1 MPMVLRANSLAAKLP
16 NPMNSFNRRD
26 FLRGASALAGASL
39 LPALPR
45 LAQAQNAAR
54 PDAATAPT
62 QIARGVV
69 YLADENGKRAANAP
83 GIAGVFVSNGRDIVQ
98 TDAAGRYQL
107 PVSDGDII
115 FARKPANHA
124 FTLDK
129 FNAPQFY
136 YVHRP
141 NGSPADFKY
150 PGIAQTGA
158 LPASI
163 DFGLRAQA
171 EPDEFRALLW
181 GDPQPRNLQEVD
193 YIARDVAAELVGV
206 EAAFGLSLGDNA
218 FNDLS
223 VLTPLRDVTAQIG
236 VPWHTIL
243 GNHDM
248 NFEAP
253 DDELSAET
261 FKSHFGPTY
270 YSFDYG
276 QAHFVALDNVIW
288 LGPNADLK
296 TANYTAG
303 FGEKQLAW
311 LKNDLASVPREKLVV
326 LFMHIPVAVPADA
339 PIADVSGRPP
349 RFIESERLAFL
360 QLLQDRPHTV
370 SVSGH
375 THVQYHAYVGPDEGW
390 NGAQPHHHFNCG
402 TTSGSWWSG
411 APDETGIPNTT
422 MRDGTPNGYAF
433 LNVSGNSYTLD
444 WQAARSRPD
453 YQMTVY
459 APAQIESTGQ
469 TENAL
474 EVNVFNGSPKT
485 RVETKIAGGA
495 WTKMERISDF
505 DPGYAA
511 LKAVEQNVPAFDKTL
526 SKKARGAAPWRALPA
541 IEATPHLWK
550 TNLPVLP
557 IGVHA
562 VEVRVTDPWNRT
574 FEEKRLVRVV

>member
-1 MPMVLRANSLAAKLP
+1 M
-16 NPMNSFNRRD
+16 NPFNRRD
-26 FLRGASALAGASL
+26 FLRGASTLAGASM
-39 LPALPR
+39 LPVLPR
-45 LAQAQNAAR
+45 LAQAQNGAR
-54 PDAATAPT
+54 PNAATAPA
-62 QIARGVV
+62 QIARGIV
-69 YLADENGKRAANAP
+69 YLDNGSGKRAANSV
-83 GIAGVFVSNGRDIVQ
+83 GMAGVSVSNGRDVVVS
-98 TDAAGRYQL
+98 DAQGRYQL
-107 PVSDGDII
+107 SVSDGDII
-115 FARKPANHA
+115 FARKPAGYA
-124 FTLDK
+124 FTLDQ
-129 FNAPQFY
+129 FNAPKFY

-141 NGSPADFKY
+141 GGSPTDFKY
-150 PGIAQTGA
+150 PGIAPTGA

-163 DFGLRAQA
+163 DFALRKQA
-171 EPDEFRALLW
+171 EPNQFRALLW

-206 EAAFGLSLGDNA
+206 QAAFGLSLGDNA
-218 FNDLS
+218 FNDLTT
-223 VLTPLRDVTAQIG
+223 LGPLRDVTAQIG
-236 VPWHTIL
+236 VPWHSII

-248 NFEAP
+248 NYEAP
-253 DDELSAET
+253 DDVLSAET

-288 LGPNADLK
+288 LGPNAELK
-296 TANYTAG
+296 GANYTGG
-303 FGEKQLAW
+303 FGERQLAW
-311 LKNDLASVPREKLVV
+311 LKNDLANVPREKLVV
-326 LFMHIPVAVPADA
+326 LFMHIPVAVPGDA
-339 PIADVSGRPP
+339 PIPDVPGKPP
-349 RFIESERLAFL
+349 RFIEADKRAFL
-360 QLLQDRPHTV
+360 QLLQDRPHTI

-375 THVQYHAYVGPDEGW
+375 THVQYHAYVGADEGW

-411 APDETGIPNTT
+411 MPDEQGIPNTT

-459 APAQIESTGQ
+459 APAQIEAAGK

-485 RVETKIAGGA
+485 RVETKIGGGA
-495 WTKMERISDF
+495 WTAMQRISDF

-511 LKAVEQNVPAFDKTL
+511 LKEIEAEVPAFDKTL
-526 SKKARGAAPWRALPA
+526 SKKQRGPMPWRALPA

-550 TNLPVLP
+550 MNLPALP
-557 IGVHA
+557 VGVHA

-574 FEEKRLVRVV
+574 FAEKRMVRVI

>member
-1 MPMVLRANSLAAKLP
+1 M
-16 NPMNSFNRRD
+16 NPFNRRD
-26 FLRGASALAGASL
+26 FLRGAGTLAGVSL
-39 LPALPR
+39 LPR
-45 LAQAQNAAR
+45 LAQAQAPNNAR
-54 PDAATAPT
+54 LDAATSPA

-69 YLADENGKRAANAP
+69 YLDNGSGKRAANAV
-83 GIAGVFVSNGRDIVQ
+83 GMAGVYVSNGREIVK
-98 TDAAGRYQL
+98 TDARGRYQL

-115 FARKPANHA
+115 FARKPAGHN
-124 FTLDK
+124 FTLDAH
-129 FNAPQFY
+129 NAPRFY

-141 NGSPADFKY
+141 NGSPRDFKY
-150 PGIAQTGA
+150 PGIAPTGA

-163 DFGLRAQA
+163 DFGLRPQP
-171 EPDEFRALLW
+171 ESNQFRAVLW

-218 FNDLS
+218 FNDLTT
-223 VLTPLRDVTAQIG
+223 LGPLRDVTAQIG
-236 VPWHTIL
+236 VPWHTVI
-243 GNHDM
+243 GNHDL

-253 DDELSAET
+253 DDVLAAET

-288 LGPNADLK
+288 LGPDAELK
-296 TANYTAG
+296 NSSYTGG

-311 LKNDLASVPREKLVV
+311 LKNDLASVPRDKLVV
-326 LFMHIPVAVPADA
+326 LFMHIPIAVPGDA
-339 PIADVSGRPP
+339 PIPDVPGKPP
-349 RFIESERLAFL
+349 RFIESERTAFL
-360 QLLQDRPHTV
+360 QLLQNRPNTL

-375 THVQYHAYVGPDEGW
+375 THVQYHAFVGADQGW

-453 YQMTVY
+453 HQMTIY
-459 APAQIESTGQ
+459 APAQIEAAGQ
-469 TENAL
+469 TDNAL
-474 EVNVFNGSPKT
+474 EVNVFNGSPRT
-485 RVETKIAGGA
+485 RVETKIGGGA
-495 WTKMERISDF
+495 WTTMQRISDF

-511 LKAVEQNVPAFDKTL
+511 LKEIEQNVPAFDKTL
-526 SKKARGAAPWRALPA
+526 SKKERGAAPWRALPA

-550 TNLPVLP
+550 MNLPVLP
-557 IGVHA
+557 VGVHNI
-562 VEVRVTDPWNRT
+562 EVRVTDPWNRS

>member
-1 MPMVLRANSLAAKLP
+1 M
-16 NPMNSFNRRD
+16 NPFNRRD
-26 FLRGASALAGASL
+26 FLRGASALAGASM
-39 LPALPR
+39 LPILPR
-45 LAQAQNAAR
+45 LAQTQNGAAT
-54 PDAATAPT
+54 AATAPT

-69 YLADENGKRAANAP
+69 YLDNGSGKRAANSP

-98 TDAAGRYQL
+98 TDAQGRYQL
-107 PVSDGDII
+107 PVADGDII
-115 FARKPANHA
+115 FARKPSGHA
-124 FTLDK
+124 FALDG
-129 FNAPQFY
+129 FNAPKFFY
-136 YVHRP
+136 IHRP
-141 NGSPADFKY
+141 SGSPTNFKY
-150 PGIAQTGA
+150 AGLKPTGP
-158 LPASI
+158 LPKSI
-163 DFGLRAQA
+163 DFGLREQA
-171 EPDEFRALLW
+171 EPNQFRALLW
-181 GDPQPRNLQEVD
+181 GDPQPRDLQEVD
-193 YIARDVAAELVGV
+193 YIARDIAAELIGV

-218 FNDLS
+218 FNDLT
-223 VLTPLRDVTAQIG
+223 VLGPVRDVTAQIG

-248 NFEAP
+248 NYEAP

-288 LGPNADLK
+288 LGPDAELK
-296 TANYTAG
+296 NANYTAG

-311 LKNDLASVPREKLVV
+311 LKNDLANVPREKLVV

-339 PIADVSGRPP
+339 PIPDVPGKPP
-349 RFIESERLAFL
+349 RFIEADRLAFL
-360 QLLQDRPHTV
+360 KLIQDRPHTV

-375 THVQYHAYVGPDEGW
+375 THVQYNAYIGQNEGW
-390 NGAQPHHHFNCG
+390 NGAEPHHHFNCG

-433 LNVSGNSYTLD
+433 LNVNGADYTID

-459 APAQIESTGQ
+459 APAQIEVAQ
-469 TENAL
+469 VEKNAL

-485 RVETKIAGGA
+485 RVETKIAGGD
-495 WTKMERISDF
+495 WTKMQRISDF

-511 LKAVEQNVPAFDKTL
+511 LKQVEADVPAFDKTL
-526 SKKARGAAPWRALPA
+526 SKKARGKAPWRAMPA

-550 TNLPVLP
+550 LNLPNLPV
-557 IGVHA
+557 GVHPI
-562 VEVRVTDPWNRT
+562 EVRVTDDWNRT
-574 FEEKRLVRVV
+574 FEEKRIVRVI

>member
-1 MPMVLRANSLAAKLP
+1 M
-16 NPMNSFNRRD
+16 NPFDRRT
-26 FLRGASALAGASL
+26 FLRGASALAGTAL
-39 LPALPR
+39 LPVLPR
-45 LAQAQNAAR
+45 LAQAQTAQAQAA
-54 PDAATAPT
+54 PLPT

-69 YLADENGKRAANAP
+69 YLDADGNGRRAANAP
-83 GIAGVFVSNGRDIVQ
+83 GLPGVYVSNGRDIVA
-98 TDAAGRYQL
+98 TDAQGRYQL
-107 PVSDGDII
+107 PVADGDII
-115 FARKPANHA
+115 FARKPAGYA
-124 FTLDK
+124 FTLDQ
-129 FNAPQFY
+129 FNAPKFH

-150 PGIAQTGA
+150 PGLKPTGP

-163 DFGLRAQA
+163 DFALHKQP
-171 EPDEFRALLW
+171 ENDEFRALLW

-193 YIARDVAAELVGV
+193 YIARDIAAELIGV

-223 VLTPLRDVTAQIG
+223 VLAPLRDVTAQIG
-236 VPWHTIL
+236 LPWHTII
-243 GNHDM
+243 GNHDL

-253 DDELSAET
+253 DDALSAET

-288 LGPNADLK
+288 LGPNPELK
-296 TANYTAG
+296 NASYTAG

-311 LKNDLASVPREKLVV
+311 LQNDLASVPREKLVV
-326 LFMHIPVAVPADA
+326 LFMHIPLATPDGA
-339 PIADVSGRPP
+339 PFPDLPGKPP
-349 RFIESERLAFL
+349 IFIESERLAFL
-360 QLLQDRPHTV
+360 KLIQDRPHTV
-370 SVSGH
+370 SISGH
-375 THVQYHAYVGPDEGW
+375 THVQYNAYIGAEQGW
-390 NGAQPHHHFNCG
+390 NGAAPHHHFNCG

-433 LNVSGNSYTLD
+433 LNVSGTNYTLD
-444 WQAARSRPD
+444 WRAARSRPD

-459 APAQIESTGQ
+459 APAQVEAAQATAP
-469 TENAL
+469 ENAL

-485 RVETKIAGGA
+485 RVEARIADGDWA
-495 WTKMERISDF
+495 AMTRIPDF

-511 LKAVEQNVPAFDKTL
+511 LKAVEANVPAFDTTL
-526 SKKARGAAPWRALPA
+526 SKKARGKAPWRALPA

-550 TNLPVLP
+550 MALPNLPA
-557 IGVHA
+557 GVHPI
-562 VEVRVTDPWNRT
+562 EVRITDDWSRT
-574 FEEKRLVRVV
+574 FTEKRLVRAV

>member
-1 MPMVLRANSLAAKLP
+1 M
-16 NPMNSFNRRD
+16 NPFDRRT
-26 FLRGASALAGASL
+26 FLRGAGAIAGASL
-39 LPALPR
+39 LPAFPR
-45 LAQAQNAAR
+45 LAQAQLPAQSKVAQ
-54 PDAATAPT
+54 PT

-69 YLADENGKRAANAP
+69 FLDADGSGKRAANSP
-83 GIAGVFVSNGRDIVQ
+83 GIAGVFVSNGRDIVA
-98 TDAAGRYQL
+98 TDAQGRYQL
-107 PVSDGDII
+107 PVADGDII
-115 FARKPANHA
+115 FVRKPAGHA
-124 FTLDK
+124 FALDAH
-129 FNAPQFY
+129 NAPKFF

-141 NGSPADFKY
+141 SGSPRDFKF
-150 PGIAQTGA
+150 PGLAPTGA

-163 DFGLRAQA
+163 DFALRKQD
-171 EPDEFRALLW
+171 EPTQFRALLW

-193 YIARDVAAELVGV
+193 YLSRDIAAELVGV

-223 VLTPLRDVTAQIG
+223 VLAPLRDVTAQVG
-236 VPWHTIL
+236 VPWHTVI
-243 GNHDM
+243 GNHDL

-253 DDELSAET
+253 DDALASET

-276 QAHFVALDNVIW
+276 QAHFVALDNVRW
-288 LGPNADLK
+288 LGPDADLK

-326 LFMHIPVAVPADA
+326 LFMHIPVAVPDDA
-339 PIADVSGRPP
+339 PIADVPGRPP
-349 RFIESERLAFL
+349 RFLEDDRRAFL
-360 QLLQDRPHTV
+360 QLLQDRPNTL

-375 THVQYHAYVGPDEGW
+375 THVQYHAYVGQNEGW

-411 APDETGIPNTT
+411 APDEQGIPNTT

-433 LNVSGNSYTLD
+433 LNVNGADYTID
-444 WQAARSRPD
+444 WQAARARPD
-453 YQMTVY
+453 YRMTVY
-459 APAQIESTGQ
+459 APAQIEAAKA

-485 RVETKIAGGA
+485 RVETRTAGGK
-495 WTKMERISDF
+495 WTSMQRNADF

-511 LKAVEQNVPAFDKTL
+511 LKAVEENVPAFDKTL
-526 SKKARGAAPWRALPA
+526 DKKARGTAPWRAMPA
-541 IEATPHLWK
+541 PEATPHLWK
-550 TNLPVLP
+550 MALPTLPV
-557 IGVHA
+557 GVHA
-562 VEVRVTDPWNRT
+562 IEVRVTDDWNRT
-574 FEEKRLVRVV
+574 FEEKRIVRVV

>member
-1 MPMVLRANSLAAKLP
+1 M
-16 NPMNSFNRRD
+16 NPFHRRD
-26 FLRGASALAGASL
+26 FLRAASALAGASL
-39 LPALPR
+39 LPSWPR
-45 LAQAQNAAR
+45 FAQAQDNAR
-54 PDAATAPT
+54 PTAATSSAAK
-62 QIARGVV
+62 QIARGVI

-83 GIAGVFVSNGRDIVQ
+83 GLPGVFVSNGRDIVVS
-98 TDAAGRYQL
+98 DAQGRYQL
-107 PVSDGDII
+107 PVADGDVI
-115 FARKPANHA
+115 FARKPAGHA
-124 FTLDK
+124 FTLDQ
-129 FNAPQFY
+129 FNAPKFY

-141 NGSPADFKY
+141 GGSPPDFKY
-150 PGIAQTGA
+150 PGLAPTGP

-163 DFGLRAQA
+163 DFGLRPQA
-171 EPDEFRALLW
+171 EPNEFRALLW

-223 VLTPLRDVTAQIG
+223 VLEPLRDVTAQIG

-243 GNHDM
+243 GNHDL
-248 NFEAP
+248 NFEAL

-261 FKSHFGPTY
+261 FKRVFGPTY

-288 LGPNADLK
+288 LGPNPELRNAS
-296 TANYTAG
+296 YTAG
-303 FGEKQLAW
+303 FGEQQLAW

-326 LFMHIPVAVPADA
+326 LFMHIPLAAPDNAPFPDVPGKP
-339 PIADVSGRPP
+339 PI
-349 RFIESERLAFL
+349 FIEAERLAFMKL
-360 QLLQDRPHTV
+360 IQDRPRTL
-370 SVSGH
+370 SISGH
-375 THVQYHAYVGPDEGW
+375 THVQYNAYLSAEQGW

-402 TTSGSWWSG
+402 TTSGSWWTG

-433 LNVSGNSYTLD
+433 LNVSGADYTLD

-453 YQMTVY
+453 YRMTVY
-459 APAQIESTGQ
+459 APAQIEATGK

-485 RVETKIAGGA
+485 LVETKIAGGE
-495 WTKMERISDF
+495 WTKMQRITDF

-511 LKAVEQNVPAFDKTL
+511 LKAVEENVPAFDKTL
-526 SKKARGAAPWRALPA
+526 SKKARGTAPWRAMPA

-550 TNLPVLP
+550 MDLPALPV
-557 IGVHA
+557 GVHA
-562 VEVRVTDPWNRT
+562 VEVRVTDDWKRT
-574 FEEKRLVRVV
+574 FTEKRLVRVV